1 MDTKSSDLTS
11 RKALGKQ
18 YLEANRIEQ
27 AIQVFAQILREYPA
41 DIESYLILGDCY
53 LADGDPETALA
64 FYTQAQQLAPQDS
77 RVRRINLAQVEVTLG
92 EGGKTMSFAADL
104 TASTSLA
111 ARSKQVADLLERL
124 ASRPSAISE
133 AMCSGRP
140 DYWKTSFIALIPL

>member
-1 MDTKSSDLTS
+1 MICMDTKSSDLTS

-77 RVRRINLAQVEVTLG
+77 RVLRRINLAQVEVNLG
-92 EGGKTMSFAADL
+92 EGGKTISFATDL
-104 TASTSLA
+104 TASTS
-111 ARSKQVADLLERL
+111 
-124 ASRPSAISE
+124 
-133 AMCSGRP
+133 
-140 DYWKTSFIALIPL
+140 